1 MAHPRS
7 SLIEIECPCCGAL
20 LKIDSGT
27 EAVISHREKERPR
40 MVEDLTAA
48 VQKLKGES
56 ARREQVFQKQM
67 AEQKTHQQVLDRKFD
82 ELLKQ
87 AQEEPIG
94 PPPQKDIDL
103 D

>member
-1 MAHPRS
+1 MVS
-7 SLIEIECPCCGAL
+7 SLIEVECPCCGTL
-20 LKIDSGT
+20 LKIDPGT
-27 EAVISHREKERPR
+27 EAVISHREKEKPR
-40 MVEDLTAA
+40 TVEDLTVA

-56 ARREQVFQKQM
+56 ARREELFQKQM
-67 AEQKTHQQVLDRKFD
+67 AEQKTHQRVLNRKFD

-87 AQEEPIG
+87 AKSEPVT